1 MTSLDCRA
9 SRIAAAAQP
18 LSARRIGAI
27 VLRNYYLFKG
37 SWPRVLELI
46 YWPTLEMVM
55 WGFTSRYMATQSS
68 MVAHAAGIFLGA
80 ALLWDVFLRGQ
91 LGISITFLEEIWS
104 RNLGQMFITPLRP
117 AEWLLSL
124 LLLSAARVVVGVLP
138 AALLAI
144 PFYGYS
150 VFSLGPALFG
160 FIMTLMMMS
169 WGIGIAVSAVILLNG
184 PGSEGLAWLATFL
197 LAPLSAVYYPVSSLP
212 HWLQWVAFVLPS
224 AHVFEGM
231 RAMMFHNRIDWANLA
246 VAFALDLVY
255 LAIGFL
261 LFFRAFAAA
270 RKRGALLQ
278 TGE

>member
-1 MTSLDCRA
+1 MTALDSRA
-9 SRIAAAAQP
+9 SRVAAAARP

-55 WGFTSRYMATQSS
+55 WGFTSNYMATQSS

-117 AEWLLSL
+117 GEWLVSL
-124 LLLSAARVVVGVLP
+124 LLLSAARVVIGVLP

-150 VFSLGPALFG
+150 VFSLGAPLFG
-160 FIMTLMMMS
+160 FIMALMMMS
-169 WGIGIAVSAVILLNG
+169 WGIGVGVSAVILLNG
-184 PGSEGLAWLATFL
+184 PGAEGLAWLATFL
-197 LAPLSAVYYPVSSLP
+197 LAPVSAVYYPVATLP
-212 HWLQWVAFVLPS
+212 HWLQCVAFVLPS
-224 AHVFEGM
+224 SHVFEGM
-231 RAMMFHNRIDWANLA
+231 RAVMFQHRIDWADMA
-246 VAFALDLVY
+246 IAFALDLVY
-255 LAIGFL
+255 LAIGFA
-261 LFFRAFAAA
+261 LFLRAFAAA

>member
-1 MTSLDCRA
+1 MTVLDHRA
-9 SRIAAAAQP
+9 LRMAAAARP

-37 SWPRVLELI
+37 SWPRVLELV

-55 WGFTSRYMATQSS
+55 WGFTSKYMATQSS
-68 MVAHAAGIFLGA
+68 LVAHAAGIFLGA

-117 AEWLLSL
+117 GEWLVSL
-124 LLLSAARVVVGVLP
+124 LVLSAGRVVVGVLP

-150 VFSLGPALFG
+150 VFSLGPPLFG
-160 FIMTLMMMS
+160 FIMALMMMS
-169 WGIGIAVSAVILLNG
+169 WAIGIMVSAVILLNG

-197 LAPLSAVYYPVSSLP
+197 LAPLSAVYYPVASLP
-212 HWLQWVAFVLPS
+212 VWLQWVAFVLPS
-224 AHVFEGM
+224 SHVFEGM
-231 RAMMFHNRIDWANLA
+231 RMVMFQHRIDWSNMAI
-246 VAFALDLVY
+246 ALTLDVTY
-255 LAIGFL
+255 LAIGFV
-261 LFFRAFAAA
+261 LFLRAFAAA
-270 RKRGALLQ
+270 RRRGALLQ

>member
-1 MTSLDCRA
+1 MAGDSRALRIELAARSLTS
-9 SRIAAAAQP
+9 
-18 LSARRIGAI
+18 RRIGAI
-27 VLRNYYLFKG
+27 VLRNYYLFRG

-91 LGISITFLEEIWS
+91 LGISMTFLEEVWS

-124 LLLSAARVVVGVLP
+124 LALSAMRVVVGVLP

-150 VFSLGPALFG
+150 VFSLGPALLG
-160 FIMTLMMMS
+160 FIMALMMMS

-197 LAPLSAVYYPVSSLP
+197 LAPLSAVYYPVASMP

-224 AHVFEGM
+224 SHVFEGM
-231 RAMMFHNRIDWANLA
+231 RMMMFHSRIDWADLGI
-246 VAFALDLVY
+246 AFVLDLIY
-255 LAIGFL
+255 LAIGFV
-261 LFFRAFAAA
+261 LFLRAFAAA

>member
-1 MTSLDCRA
+1 ME
-9 SRIAAAAQP
+9 AAARR
-18 LSARRIGAI
+18 LSMQRIGAI

-55 WGFTSRYMATQSS
+55 WGFTSKYMATQSS

-117 AEWLLSL
+117 GEWLVSL
-124 LLLSAARVVVGVLP
+124 LLLSAGRVVVGVLP

-150 VFSLGPALFG
+150 VFSLGSPLFA
-160 FIMTLMMMS
+160 FIMALMMMS
-169 WGIGIAVSAVILLNG
+169 WAIGIAVSAVILLNG

-197 LAPLSAVYYPVSSLP
+197 LAPLSAVYYPVASLP

-224 AHVFEGM
+224 SHVFEGM
-231 RAMMFHNRIDWANLA
+231 RAVMFQHRIDWRNMAI
-246 VAFALDLVY
+246 AFALDLAY
-255 LAIGFL
+255 LAFGFA
-261 LFFRAFAAA
+261 LFLRAFAAA